1 MKSTTGLTLLAA
13 ALAIAT
19 ASPAAASP
27 GRDTPGGRSSPRVL
41 DNVPGLA
48 GLRGPDFPGGWDEKG
63 TGNGKGNNGNGKGN
77 DGDHDPNG
85 KAWGWWKHHPPHPVS
100 P

>member
-1 MKSTTGLTLLAA
+1 MNPTTGLALAGA
-13 ALAIAT
+13 ALTIAF
-19 ASPAAASP
+19 ASPASAAP
-27 GRDTPGGRSSPRVL
+27 GRNAGSTSPRVL

-48 GLRGPDFPGGWDEKG
+48 GLRGPDYSRGWDGDKD

-85 KAWGWWKHHPPHPVS
+85 HGWGWWKHHHPHPVS